1 MLGNVFQRA
10 ENTVGKGKPV
20 SIPRCSP
27 RTISFFFSNSE
38 KKKEETYLHIALF
51 IQDNVNKTMKT
62 TQTIPETYR

>member
-1 MLGNVFQRA
+1 MFF
-10 ENTVGKGKPV
+10 KGQKTLWVKESRLVYHGAHHAQFP
-20 SIPRCSP
+20 
-27 RTISFFFSNSE
+27 FFLNSE